1 MRNTLIA
8 FIILQALALSLR
20 LLGIVDW
27 PWSWVL
33 LPTITVVILALMFF
47 AIGVTM
53 IIALILGRM
62 RRDNQQ
68 QEGGDL

>member
-1 MRNTLIA
+1 MRNTLTA
-8 FIILQALALSLR
+8 FIILQALALAFR

-27 PWSWVL
+27 PWPWVL
-33 LPTITVVILALMFF
+33 LPTITVVILALMLF

>member
-1 MRNTLIA
+1 MRNTLTT
-8 FIILQALALSLR
+8 FIILQALVLALR

-27 PWSWVL
+27 PWPWVL
-33 LPTITVVILALMFF
+33 LPTITVVILALMLF

>member
-1 MRNTLIA
+1 MRNTLTA
-8 FIILQALALSLR
+8 FIILQALALAIR

-27 PWSWVL
+27 PWPWVL
-33 LPTITVVILALMFF
+33 LPTITVVILAFMLF
-47 AIGVTM
+47 AIGVTL